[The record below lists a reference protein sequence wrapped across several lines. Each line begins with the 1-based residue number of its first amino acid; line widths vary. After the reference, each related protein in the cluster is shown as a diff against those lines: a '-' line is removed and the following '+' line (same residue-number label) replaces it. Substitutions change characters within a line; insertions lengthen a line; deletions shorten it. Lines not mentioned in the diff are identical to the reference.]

1 MTDETPAP
9 LTAEEEASLRAFVA
23 WPGPIWS
30 DVKSTV
36 LLAYLGQALATLD
49 ATRARSVPDDRLRE
63 AKGPVVGWRWADALS
78 ALHRHGIAYET
89 LPEGIRSALAAA
101 AALSASPTETP

>member
-9 LTAEEEASLRAFVA
+9 LMVAEEAVHKALLMVMQREPRAFAATQFIRWLEQDGYTVA
-23 WPGPIWS
+23 
-30 DVKSTV
+30 
-36 LLAYLGQALATLD
+36 
-49 ATRARSVPDDRLRE
+49 ARSVPDDRLRE

-101 AALSASPTETP
+101 AALSASPTETPE